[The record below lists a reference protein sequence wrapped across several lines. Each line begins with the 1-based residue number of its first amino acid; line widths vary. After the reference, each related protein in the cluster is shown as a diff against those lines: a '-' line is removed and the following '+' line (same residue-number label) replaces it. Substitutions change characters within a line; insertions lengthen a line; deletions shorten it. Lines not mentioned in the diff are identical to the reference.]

1 MENSFILHFLFSFA
15 AECYDFTSL
24 IVLCINHL
32 IFQLKK
38 I

>member
-15 AECYDFTSL
+15 AGSYDLTFL

-32 IFQLKK
+32 SFN
-38 I
+38 